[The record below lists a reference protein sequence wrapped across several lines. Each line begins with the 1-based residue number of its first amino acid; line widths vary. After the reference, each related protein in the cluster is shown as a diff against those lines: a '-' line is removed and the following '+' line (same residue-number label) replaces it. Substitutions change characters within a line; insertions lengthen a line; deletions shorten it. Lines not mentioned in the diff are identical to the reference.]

1 MNAMTGKMTID
12 ELARQGGTTTRNVRA
27 YQTRGVLDPPEIVGR
42 IGYYSEQHLERLKL
56 ISRLQQRGFGLQAI
70 NDLLKARD
78 SGASLGDVL
87 GFSDALLAPWSDETP
102 ETITRTQLEEMFP
115 EMRDDPNLLKQAMD
129 LELLTEEGDD
139 YRISS
144 PRLLKVGAEL
154 ISVGIPLSVVLG
166 QAALLKS
173 DTEDIAWRLVT
184 MFTAYVWEPFVA
196 GKTPERSLTDITE
209 ILQRTRPLAA
219 EAVAVF
225 LARAMQKATEDM
237 ATLEIPDCQDSSVG

>member
-1 MNAMTGKMTID
+1 MPMTDEKMTID

-42 IGYYSEQHLERLKL
+42 IGYYNEQHLTRLKL

-70 NDLLKARD
+70 NDLLSSWD
-78 SGASLGDVL
+78 SGANLSDVL
-87 GFSDALLAPWSDETP
+87 GFSDALMAPWTDEAP
-102 ETITRTQLEEMFP
+102 ETITRAELEQMFP
-115 EMRDDPNLLKQAMD
+115 DLASDPALLEQAIQLD
-129 LELLTEEGDD
+129 LLSEHGDG
-139 YRISS
+139 YRIAS
-144 PRLLKVGAEL
+144 PRLVKVGTEL
-154 ISVGIPLSVVLG
+154 VSVGIPLAVVLG

-173 DTEDIAWRLVT
+173 DTEDIAWRLVA
-184 MFTAYVWEPFVA
+184 MFGAYVWEPFVQ

-225 LARAMQKATEDM
+225 LARAMQKATEAM
-237 ATLEIPDCQDSSVG
+237 ANFEDPAYRPMQG